1 MNVTLHERNEQL
13 GQLQQQLPGSIPY
26 DNLRPINV
34 PARCEGMSLQECLKE
49 VFPQVSQAQW
59 NSWFSDGHILHRDAR
74 ADRNAPVKGGQQF
87 WHLFPNTIEPE
98 VNACVKIMHE
108 NACFVVVQKPAPLPV
123 HPSGRFNRNTL
134 ISLLATVYRD
144 EELRLV
150 HRLDANTT
158 GVMVLARSREAATS
172 LRRQFESEDVH
183 KQYLVCCLGAP
194 QRDDFVCDQRIA
206 KETVAGG
213 ARELRSDGQES
224 RTRFRVMERF
234 SDGKTLLQA
243 FPETGRTNQIRIHLW
258 GLGLPV
264 LGDPTYREG
273 GQRVSNQTL
282 DLSDPPMCLHAQRLS
297 FKHPET
303 GKNVQFHADDPAWV
317 AERKNLSLT
326 RSASISAKID

>member
-1 MNVTLHERNEQL
+1 MIVTLHERNELL

-87 WHLFPNTIEPE
+87 WHLLPNTIEP

-123 HPSGRFNRNTL
+123 HPRSIQRNTL

-144 EELRLV
+144 EEPGWC
-150 HRLDANTT
+150 T
-158 GVMVLARSREAATS
+158 GWMRIQQGDGSGTLPGSCHQFE
-172 LRRQFESEDVH
+172 RQFESEDVH
-183 KQYLVCCLGAP
+183 KVSGLLSGTP

-317 AERKNLSLT
+317 AERKNLSLA